1 MRQKQ
6 SRLRIKLLSVVVT
19 MFREATMPI
28 RRLIL
33 IFTLLVL
40 SFSVQAQQ
48 STPEEQ
54 AAAQQLMLQKMD
66 KVVLSALTQKDVGVF
81 IKVVETSKNL
91 KLTNKSE
98 WEAIDTLAPVERE
111 KKINELSNLAGDED
125 YLVSMMRIQIAIQA
139 NDPAQIAQIKQQYE
153 VTKQQVSAAKAQ
165 MRTLPEEQKRLME
178 KQMNLSLKMMEMMV
192 NYPKEGIDV
201 YKSNKAKIDEGIQFL
216 EQE

>member
-1 MRQKQ
+1 
-6 SRLRIKLLSVVVT
+6 
-19 MFREATMPI
+19 
-28 RRLIL
+28 
-33 IFTLLVL
+33 
-40 SFSVQAQQ
+40 
-48 STPEEQ
+48 
-54 AAAQQLMLQKMD
+54 MD